1 MGLAYR
7 WHMARRR
14 REQGRLTT
22 NEWLE
27 WTREYIDALEEDT
40 PWRRWCQRQVRE
52 FKAFHMFTLD

>member
-1 MGLAYR
+1 VRLSYE

-27 WTREYIDALEEDT
+27 WAGEYIGALEDT
-40 PWRRWCQRQVRE
+40 PWKRWCQAQVRD
-52 FKAFHMFTLD
+52 FKAFYLFTVD